1 MCQAS
6 WRDPCAP
13 AAPRA
18 SRARPDLGAHDSGR
32 LDPEHLEVKQFET
45 AGGNSANYCKISPYC
60 QGWTAKNYWA
70 CSTSDALS
78 IYDVDSSWTDGNP
91 SARSCPCK

>member
-1 MCQAS
+1 MADWAS
-6 WRDPCAP
+6 TLSDNLPYRTALRD
-13 AAPRA
+13 
-18 SRARPDLGAHDSGR
+18 AHC
-32 LDPEHLEVKQFET
+32 PEHLEVKQFET

-60 QGWTAKNYWA
+60 QGWTTKNYWA